1 MARRPGMDWVDSRED
16 AMVVV
21 VVAAAELKME
31 VVALESSNPSMMNLN
46 RQKWLECREASVP
59 ESRPDGDEQVGGPT
73 GWFQEVDK
81 REPCGNPSR
90 ESLQF
95 HCRLRSAPS

>member
-1 MARRPGMDWVDSRED
+1 MDWVDSRED

-46 RQKWLECREASVP
+46 RQ
-59 ESRPDGDEQVGGPT
+59 
-73 GWFQEVDK
+73 
-81 REPCGNPSR
+81 
-90 ESLQF
+90 
-95 HCRLRSAPS
+95 